1 MADLTRR
8 QLLGATAVAGAG
20 ALLAACGAAGTAT
33 EEMAEEAEPEAKEAE
48 AMPAKEKTP
57 VVFWYTGIDPWNF
70 DTMELPQQLRAE
82 FDETSDY
89 VLEPIIK
96 GNGGFGDI
104 PTVVAAGT
112 APDNSKT
119 QSYIQPQWGLL
130 ELVRPLDAYIA
141 ASANVPLDDLWP
153 GKYEAMQWAGQTF
166 GISYSIDARIIYLN
180 VDHSLEAGLDP
191 ETPPA
196 SRDEM
201 DEALL
206 KVHKVDGD
214 NIVRLGW
221 DPFRGS
227 GGIHTW
233 MVGYWQQGG
242 EMLSPDRTKI
252 QVNNEL
258 AINTVTWL
266 KKVLDGQGGYDKVRE
281 FHGTFENR
289 LQEYGSGGNTY
300 MYLTNATRASMAPYA
315 EGLNYDFGPYPALDA
330 NTALQATYSGD
341 WAFCLPNGSQNPD
354 GGFAWADFM
363 YGADA
368 NLRWSIAM
376 DRIPVRQSVAQSAD
390 YIGDD
395 KLRRLAIDEMV
406 GARFVVSVPGAGD
419 ILPITSQNLQSIM
432 RNEVT
437 VAEGMRNFEEQAQTA
452 MDDFIAQHG

>member
-1 MADLTRR
+1 MALLSRRHFLGTAALT
-8 QLLGATAVAGAG
+8 GAG
-20 ALLAACGAAGTAT
+20 ALLAACGAQAGTGA
-33 EEMAEEAEPEAKEAE
+33 MEEAAAPEGDGDAGE
-48 AMPAKEKTP
+48 AMMEKSP
-57 VVFWYTGIDPWNF
+57 VVFWYTGFAPWNF
-70 DTMELPQQLRAE
+70 DKEEIPMQIREE
-82 FDETSDY
+82 FDETTNY
-89 VLEPIIK
+89 TLVPLVR

-104 PTVVAAGT
+104 PTVVAAGV

-130 ELVRPLDAYIA
+130 ELVRPIDAYIA
-141 ASANVPLDDLWP
+141 ASANVQVDDLWP
-153 GKYEAMQWAGQTF
+153 GKYEAMQWAGQTY
-166 GISYSIDARIIYLN
+166 GISYSIDARVIYLN
-180 VDHSLEAGLDP
+180 ADHSLEAGLDP
-191 ETPPA
+191 ESPPA
-196 SRDEM
+196 TWDEM

-206 KVHKVDGD
+206 KVHKVSGD
-214 NIVRLGW
+214 NIARLGW

-252 QVNNEL
+252 QVNNDL

-266 KKVLDGQGGYDKVRE
+266 KKVLDGQGGYDKIRE

-300 MYLTNATRASMAPYA
+300 MYLTNATRVSLQPYA
-315 EGLNYDFGPYPALDA
+315 EGLNYDF
-330 NTALQATYSGD
+330 ATYPQRELGGLPATYCGD
-341 WAFCLPNGSQNPD
+341 WAFCLPNGSSNPD

-363 YGADA
+363 YGADV
-368 NLRWSIAM
+368 NLRWSLAM
-376 DRIPVRQSVAQSAD
+376 DRIPVRQVVAQSDA

-395 KLRRLAIDEMV
+395 KLRRLAIDEMI

-419 ILPITSQNLQSIM
+419 ILPITSRSLQSIM

-452 MDDFIAQHG
+452 MDDFIAEFA